1 MQKYSNSPKPTNG
14 LDFYIA
20 KNQRYQ
26 QYPIKKGDFRNETG
40 KNIGNIGNGAA
51 EAAGSEAGFHSKKA
65 PQENLQG
72 LNLLAER
79 VGFEP
84 TVVIRHI

>member
-1 MQKYSNSPKPTNG
+1 MDRRSYLGIEKLNLITQMQKYSNSPKPTNG

-40 KNIGNIGNGAA
+40 KNIGTGAA
-51 EAAGSEAGFHSKKA
+51 EAAGSEADFIAKKPRRKTCEA
-65 PQENLQG
+65 
-72 LNLLAER
+72 
-79 VGFEP
+79 
-84 TVVIRHI
+84 

>member
-40 KNIGNIGNGAA
+40 KTLETLGTELQRQRAA
-51 EAAGSEAGFHSKKA
+51 RQDFVAKKPRRKTCKA
-65 PQENLQG
+65 
-72 LNLLAER
+72 
-79 VGFEP
+79 
-84 TVVIRHI
+84 